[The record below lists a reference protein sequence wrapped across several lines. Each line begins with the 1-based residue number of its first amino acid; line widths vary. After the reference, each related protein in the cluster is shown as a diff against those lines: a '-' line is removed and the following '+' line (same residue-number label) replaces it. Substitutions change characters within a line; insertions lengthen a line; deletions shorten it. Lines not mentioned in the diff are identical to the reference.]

1 MILIVEL
8 NEKTKYVINMDF
20 VLEIRYHSSNERH
33 SIEIFPNNGSQ
44 PWVWTF
50 KDKNSLD
57 KAYNDILF
65 SKNNIVTIKDGL
77 A

>member
-8 NEKTKYVINMDF
+8 NEATKYIINMDF

-33 SIEIFPNNGSQ
+33 CMEIFPNNGSQ

-50 KDKNSLD
+50 KNKESLD
-57 KAYNDILF
+57 KAYNDIIYP
-65 SKNNIVTIKDGL
+65 KNNIVVIKEGL